1 MATAT
6 SEKSKPKTGASDAP
20 EKPQARPSDA
30 HEAGRGRNATKP
42 TEVPKAG
49 WLDILVRTKQQLGED
64 NLTIVAAGVAF
75 YGFVAVVPA
84 LAAMVAIYGLVADP
98 SQVTDQVTALASV
111 LPGEVLP
118 LLRDQM
124 IRITSNDSAAGIGAI
139 IGVSLAIYSSA
150 NATKALISGLNIA
163 YDETEKRS
171 FLKLTLVALV
181 LTIAGIIAAALAIGL
196 VALLPSV
203 LERMNITSGV
213 ELLLNIVRW
222 PLLVGGFIVSLA
234 VLYRYG
240 PCRNDAQWKWVS
252 PGAIVAA
259 ILWLIGSAIFSL
271 YVSKFASYDKT
282 YGPLGAVVVFLMWL
296 YISALTVL
304 IGAEFN
310 SEMERQTK
318 RDTTEGPEKPLGARG
333 ANSADTVGPTREE
346 MRPPKKK

>member
-1 MATAT
+1 MGAVATD
-6 SEKSKPKTGASDAP
+6 KPR
-20 EKPQARPSDA
+20 ARPEDA
-30 HEAGRGRNATKP
+30 HQPGRGRNAEKP

-49 WLDILVRTKQQLGED
+49 WLDILARTKQQLGED

-84 LAAMVAIYGLVADP
+84 LAATIAIYGLVADP
-98 SQVTDQVTALASV
+98 SRVADQVAALATV

-118 LLRDQM
+118 LLREQM
-124 IRITSNDSAAGIGAI
+124 QRITANHGAAGIGAI
-139 IGVSLAIYSSA
+139 VGVLLAIYSSA
-150 NATKALISGLNIA
+150 SATKALLTGLNIA

-171 FLKLTLVALV
+171 FIKLTLVAIV
-181 LTIAGIIAAALAIGL
+181 LTLGGILAAALAIGL
-196 VALLPSV
+196 VAVLPPLLA
-203 LERMNITSGV
+203 RMHLGGGV
-213 ELLLNIVRW
+213 ELMLNIVRW
-222 PLLVGGFIVSLA
+222 PLLLGGFLTSLA

-240 PCRNDAQWKWVS
+240 PCRENAKWRWVT

-259 ILWLIGSAIFSL
+259 TLWIIGSAAFSL

-304 IGAEFN
+304 VGAEFN

-318 RDTTEGPEKPLGARG
+318 RDTTDSPEKPLGQRG
-333 ANSADTVGPTREE
+333 ATSADTVGPARGE
-346 MRPPKKK
+346 MPPPEKK

>member
-1 MATAT
+1 MGVASTT
-6 SEKSKPKTGASDAP
+6 KPKAAP
-20 EKPQARPSDA
+20 HDA
-30 HEAGRGRNATKP
+30 HESGRGRNAEKP
-42 TEVPKAG
+42 TDVPQAG
-49 WLDILVRTKQQLGED
+49 WLDILARTKQQLGED

-75 YGFVAVVPA
+75 YCFVAVVPA
-84 LAAMVAIYGLVADP
+84 LAALVAIYGLIADP
-98 SQVTDQVTALASV
+98 SQVTDQITALASIM
-111 LPGEVLP
+111 PGEALP

-124 IRITSNDSAAGIGAI
+124 VRITSNDGAAGIGAI
-139 IGVSLAIYSSA
+139 LGVLLALYSSA

-171 FLKLTLVALV
+171 FVKLTLVALV
-181 LTIAGIIAAALAIGL
+181 LTIGGILAAGLAIGL
-196 VALLPSV
+196 VAVLPSI
-203 LERMNITSGV
+203 LERMHISGSI
-213 ELLLNIVRW
+213 ETLLNIVRW
-222 PLLVGGFIVSLA
+222 PLLMGGFITSLA

-240 PCRNDAQWKWVS
+240 PCRNDAQWRWVS
-252 PGAIVAA
+252 PGAIVAG
-259 ILWLIGSAIFSL
+259 ILWLLGSAAFSL

-333 ANSADTVGPTREE
+333 ATSADTVGPSREE